1 MFSTANSFN
10 LTCATSADG
19 LQQCSAPQNPYRA
32 PITSIA
38 D

>member
-10 LTCATSADG
+10 LTCAASADG

-32 PITSIA
+32 AITSIG